1 MRRGIRLLVL
11 AGLCVCAGC
20 GGSGGLEGLTNVTG
34 TVTYQASRWKAPP

>member
-1 MRRGIRLLVL
+1 MRCGIRLLVL

-34 TVTYQASRWKAPP
+34 TVTYQGKPVEVPP